1 MWGDGV
7 NCHEMPQAGYHI
19 DSPSFFISLNISQS
33 EFILFKYGM
42 CVDEECTDFKCKD
55 GFTRAGAGCIDNDEC
70 NPSHPCDFDA
80 ECINLIGGHTC
91 RCKEGFSGDGLHCKP
106 TPCGPG
112 EYGTGGD
119 DCHLLPAH
127 ADDDGKGGY
136 RCHPAMVSEFQLF
149 I

>member
-1 MWGDGV
+1 M
-7 NCHEMPQAGYHI
+7 
-19 DSPSFFISLNISQS
+19 ISLNISQS
-33 EFILFKYGM
+33 ELILFKYGM